1 MRLRNVLIASSIAAF
16 ASFGTLGCAATS
28 DDAASSSAAE
38 LIVLNP
44 ADCTTPTTSEAPL
57 KDSSGNP
64 IANSAKTTLSGCI
77 TGQSGETGDALATRI
92 ATLLSDTA
100 KFGTVED
107 SPGHALFSGYTMGQ
121 PSGSLT
127 GSGGLVQDVDV
138 TLNEQYSPTT
148 RLRFTRKKASDG
160 SVSVNI
166 TNVTALTAN
175 VLFGVTVVNPNDLSV
190 SLTFKPAANGVT
202 ANGSGQVIMQQGG
215 DHAGEVSS
223 LVKAVFDFTTTH
235 LAH

>member
-1 MRLRNVLIASSIAAF
+1 MRLRHVLIASSIAAF
-16 ASFGTLGCAATS
+16 ASFGTLGCAANS
-28 DDAASSSAAE
+28 DDSAASSEAE
-38 LIVLNP
+38 LITLDP
-44 ADCTTPTTSEAPL
+44 AQCATPTTSEGPL

-64 IANSAKTTLSGCI
+64 ISGSSKTTLSGCI
-77 TGQSGETGDALATRI
+77 TGQTGETGDALATRI

-127 GSGGLVQDVDV
+127 GSTGLVQDVDV

-148 RLRFTRKKASDG
+148 KLRFTRKKTTDG

-175 VLFGVTVVNPNDLSV
+175 VFFGVTVVNPNDLSV
-190 SLTFKPAANGVT
+190 TLTFKPAANGVT

-215 DHAGEVSS
+215 DHAADVSG
-223 LVKAVFDFTTTH
+223 LVKAVFAFTTSH